1 MSNNTVVKVEN
12 VSKKFTRSLKHS
24 MLYGIKDIARNM
36 VGLSAH
42 SERLRPGEFWA
53 LDNISFELKKGETL
67 GIIGPNGAGKTTLL
81 KLLNGIFNPD
91 EGKIRMK
98 GKVGALIQIG
108 AGFHPLLTGKE
119 NIYINGSILGMSKKE
134 IDKKLHSIID
144 FADIGDFIDSPVK
157 YYSSGMYVRL
167 GFAIA
172 IHCNPDILLVD
183 EILAVGDVGF
193 QTKCLQR
200 MKEVKDRGTSIIF
213 ISHNLESVNNICLR
227 AIFLHQGKMKFLGS
241 PLDAISLYR
250 KFVLSSSQKF
260 PKEAPAKVE
269 TIKGEKKIEISKV
282 EFINREG
289 IKTETFK
296 TAESMTMNI
305 YYFAKE
311 PIDSPEFRL
320 AFYLIDGTHYAWH
333 STRADGYQT
342 GIING
347 RGKLEVIFPELNL
360 MSGEYLISVLILDKD
375 GIAPFD
381 RHYQSHRIL
390 VEASKFTSGI
400 VYLSHSWKLEKL

>member
-12 VSKKFTRSLKHS
+12 VSKKFTKSLKHS

-183 EILAVGDVGF
+183 EILAVGDIEF
-193 QTKCLQR
+193 RAKCYNKIAELQNNCA
-200 MKEVKDRGTSIIF
+200 VVIV
-213 ISHNLESVNNICLR
+213 SHNMSAIARVSSKCMVLNNGHSIFQGTPEKAIQHYFSIFEKQKANIHSNGVRLVNCDIKAKTENEDYILTTGETLEMNLKLYSEVNVKQMTMMLTFSSLSGEFVAEWNSWFDEHSLNLNKGYQRFNISL
-227 AIFLHQGKMKFLGS
+227 S
-241 PLDAISLYR
+241 PLRLNPGTYNISLIVTSENR
-250 KFVLSSSQKF
+250 IEHLLWIHHGWVFRIEGKRIGN
-260 PKEAPAKVE
+260 APY
-269 TIKGEKKIEISKV
+269 EINGSVSFSKV
-282 EFINREG
+282 MGMGKN
-289 IKTETFK
+289 
-296 TAESMTMNI
+296 
-305 YYFAKE
+305 
-311 PIDSPEFRL
+311 
-320 AFYLIDGTHYAWH
+320 DGV
-333 STRADGYQT
+333 TR
-342 GIING
+342 
-347 RGKLEVIFPELNL
+347 
-360 MSGEYLISVLILDKD
+360 
-375 GIAPFD
+375 
-381 RHYQSHRIL
+381 
-390 VEASKFTSGI
+390 
-400 VYLSHSWKLEKL
+400 

>member
-1 MSNNTVVKVEN
+1 
-12 VSKKFTRSLKHS
+12 
-24 MLYGIKDIARNM
+24 MLYGVQDIARNM
-36 VGLSAH
+36 FGLSAH

-183 EILAVGDVGF
+183 EILAVGDMAF
-193 QTKCLQR
+193 QRKCLER
-200 MKEVKDRGTSIIF
+200 MKDFRKQEKTIVF
-213 ISHNLESVNNICLR
+213 ISHNLHSVRTLCKK
-227 AIFLHQGKMKFLGS
+227 AFFLEEGRIIKEGEVNKVVNYYIDEINKKVLENVQRLADETPGRIGTGEVRIVSIRLMDGEGKETKFF
-241 PLDAISLYR
+241 
-250 KFVLSSSQKF
+250 K
-260 PKEAPAKVE
+260 
-269 TIKGEKKIEISKV
+269 TGEKLHIKVDYFAEEKIISPNFGV
-282 EFINREG
+282 VIFTTEG
-289 IKTETFK
+289 IRITNTS
-296 TAESMTMNI
+296 TQRQGC
-305 YYFAKE
+305 
-311 PIDSPEFRL
+311 SPEFIEGKGWVKCTYDSLPLMPGNYSITVAIYDENVTVSYDRWENAILFRIVEGDFIKGL
-320 AFYLIDGTHYAWH
+320 ASDFSILYLPAKWEFNI
-333 STRADGYQT
+333 
-342 GIING
+342 
-347 RGKLEVIFPELNL
+347 
-360 MSGEYLISVLILDKD
+360 
-375 GIAPFD
+375 
-381 RHYQSHRIL
+381 
-390 VEASKFTSGI
+390 
-400 VYLSHSWKLEKL
+400 